1 MPFLRRRD
9 DFTHVIHDTVSILY
23 CNTQQ
28 LPQGVITQSSSREL
42 LQPLGLEEGDAHS
55 QTFFF
60 LLLGSESL
68 RVRDFWGQT
77 YSVFNYVKSALKS
90 LWKKKDSML
99 CIGMR
104 STSPSVLKRSLE
116 SLLFSRFFT
125 AEFRI
130 VNDHFI
136 IAYCIVP
143 ENMHTPSPWY
153 VFLEL
158 HIIGF
163 KLVSFIIRVIMAVFS
178 QYNTAGKILCLLL
191 YNKQV
196 KHRLLNIA
204 WMFSLLLFLLL

>member
-1 MPFLRRRD
+1 MDIHRR
-9 DFTHVIHDTVSILY
+9 
-23 CNTQQ
+23 
-28 LPQGVITQSSSREL
+28 
-42 LQPLGLEEGDAHS
+42 
-55 QTFFF
+55 FFF

-116 SLLFSRFFT
+116 SSLLLIARFFT
-125 AEFRI
+125 AECRI

-136 IAYCIVP
+136 VAYWIVP
-143 ENMHTPSPWY
+143 ENIHACPPTLPLREY
-153 VFLEL
+153 DFLEL